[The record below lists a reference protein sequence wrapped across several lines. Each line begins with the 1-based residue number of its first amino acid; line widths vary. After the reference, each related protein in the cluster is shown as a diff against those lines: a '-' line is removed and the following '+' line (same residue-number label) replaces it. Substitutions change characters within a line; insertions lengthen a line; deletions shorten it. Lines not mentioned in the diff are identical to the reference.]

1 MPKYDDEFTFMPP
14 GPLGK
19 EVADTMKHFESLS
32 VEAVYIPKE
41 LMPSGQVSSAHA
53 ARLLDKAKR
62 LQLFGPDRPS
72 ERERIEKRY
81 AKIKQE
87 IQCELVGKLTAVLKR
102 RINEQS
108 R

>member
-1 MPKYDDEFTFMPP
+1 MVVFIPP
-14 GPLGK
+14 PPLGK
-19 EVADTMKHFESLS
+19 EISDMLNYAEATL
-32 VEAVYIPKE
+32 VEQVYIPKE
-41 LMPSGQVSSAHA
+41 LMPSGKVSSADT
-53 ARLLDKAKR
+53 ARLLHEAKR

-81 AKIKQE
+81 AKIKHE